1 MYFFM
6 LWRLLASRSRSA
18 VRLGLGIAVVYA
30 FWMYLPALRTYARL
44 VNTSVQLSQQVNAT
58 PRQLPSMNLAQPP
71 LPPPN
76 TTQRPSLPA
85 DVEQRT
91 SQSVSIAQGPKLSA
105 NGLEIALQREPQFR
119 PESQLHC
126 KKATPGWDYTCSY
139 MRSDRDYNDYIGYA
153 VEKLPSPPPPPT
165 PTPEPGTLALMLSG
179 SLVAWRKMR
188 T

>member
-1 MYFFM
+1 M

-139 MRSDRDYNDYIGYA
+139 M
-153 VEKLPSPPPPPT
+153 PT
-165 PTPEPGTLALMLSG
+165 PLLSATRVQFGVKVDATRWIELSRVVPAGTIIPRPQKRDRGDA
-179 SLVAWRKMR
+179 RP
-188 T
+188 